1 MKEFRLLKENEIEI
15 RVKRVTD
22 KGCQLLLY
30 KDARVDMSIL
40 DETVGAM
47 NWNRSHQFK
56 DGKAYCTVSI
66 WDEVKSQWVSKE
78 DVGVESNTEAEKG
91 EASDSFKRACVNWG
105 IGRELY
111 SSPFIWLEA
120 AKTNIVMEKD
130 KEGNNKLVVKDQFRV
145 EKIAY
150 DAGRNI
156 SGLAIVGKKGRVFL
170 WQKA

>member
-40 DETVGAM
+40 DETVGAL
-47 NWNRSHQFK
+47 NWNRAHQFK
-56 DGKAYCTVSI
+56 EGKAYCTVSI
-66 WDEVKSQWVSKE
+66 WDEEKGQWVSKE

-111 SSPFIWLEA
+111 SSPSIWVPSA
-120 AKTNIVMEKD
+120 QTNIVED
-130 KEGNNKLVVKDQFRV
+130 RGKLVVKDAFRV

-150 DAGRNI
+150 DDGRNI
-156 SGLAIVGKKGRVFL
+156 SGLAIVGRKGRVFL